1 MPNIYP
7 NSQPQPYYGVNGKL
21 TDDAKALP
29 VPKKVFILDKSVL
42 LYSPYAVF
50 AFDEH
55 TVTIP
60 FNVIRD
66 LDAIKKSQG
75 ESSRNAQEALSI
87 IETLREKG
95 NLRCGVPLENG
106 GMFFVDDS
114 SNETLLES
122 AYSCMRHCPKESE
135 IIVVSNSIATRIR
148 MEESGFK
155 AEVYRSDSVMTD
167 TPYLGRTTAHCYDTE
182 IDASGIPNEIPV
194 SAVETDESLVE
205 NEFVTVKRAD
215 DSTIGVYQAKGK
227 KLVRLNMDKM
237 YPYGVRPKN
246 LGQKMAIHALMDSL
260 QSSSL
265 TILMGDAGTAKTFL
279 SLACGLEQTLGDDPK
294 YRSVLVVRPNIKFD
308 ETVGFLKESEAE
320 KINPLIRPIL
330 DNLDQLT
337 AVKCGDEAKPSG
349 DEKASVAE
357 KAQDEEVHEPAEKP
371 KAAEEMPAPQEVK
384 EPAMDDTTEHE
395 PISPIVTAMVNDSVS
410 NETLDD
416 IANVM
421 NGVVK
426 KPEAEQNEEPEQED
440 ISEQCDQPIEE
451 EQQPEAAP
459 AEEVQEEPAASEESN
474 NPVSEELPVA
484 EPKSEEEQTE
494 AVVDEEPVEL
504 TKFEQAMISLMKR
517 GNIPENVYAIEEYK
531 EGAVCL
537 IRDDAHYFVYDCKD
551 NQAQDV
557 EMFEADKEKEIATT
571 FATRIHEKLSKGA

>member
-1 MPNIYP
+1 
-7 NSQPQPYYGVNGKL
+7 
-21 TDDAKALP
+21 
-29 VPKKVFILDKSVL
+29 
-42 LYSPYAVF
+42 
-50 AFDEH
+50 
-55 TVTIP
+55 
-60 FNVIRD
+60 
-66 LDAIKKSQG
+66 
-75 ESSRNAQEALSI
+75 
-87 IETLREKG
+87 
-95 NLRCGVPLENG
+95 
-106 GMFFVDDS
+106 
-114 SNETLLES
+114 
-122 AYSCMRHCPKESE
+122 
-135 IIVVSNSIATRIR
+135 

-308 ETVGFLKESEAE
+308 ETVGFLKGSEAE

-349 DEKASVAE
+349 KGKKS
-357 KAQDEEVHEPAEKP
+357 KFSAQDEAEDKIVAP
-371 KAAEEMPAPQEVK
+371 NSYAQYLFDSGKIEAQAMEYMRGRSIRDRYMIIDEAQNMTPLQAFGIISRAGEGTKIILTGDPNQVDNPLLDSRTNGLTYAAN
-384 EPAMDDTTEHE
+384 AMKGSKVCTQITF
-395 PISPIVTAMVNDSVS
+395 
-410 NETLDD
+410 
-416 IANVM
+416 
-421 NGVVK
+421 
-426 KPEAEQNEEPEQED
+426 
-440 ISEQCDQPIEE
+440 
-451 EQQPEAAP
+451 
-459 AEEVQEEPAASEESN
+459 AASECER
-474 NPVSEELPVA
+474 SELA
-484 EPKSEEEQTE
+484 KE
-494 AVVDEEPVEL
+494 A
-504 TKFEQAMISLMKR
+504 IKR
-517 GNIPENVYAIEEYK
+517 MQI
-531 EGAVCL
+531 
-537 IRDDAHYFVYDCKD
+537 
-551 NQAQDV
+551 
-557 EMFEADKEKEIATT
+557 
-571 FATRIHEKLSKGA
+571 KGKNHNK

>member
-237 YPYGVRPKN
+237 YPYGVKPKN

-279 SLACGLEQTLGDDPK
+279 SLACGLEQTLGVEHISKNRRDDIEEPHRYIVTYEYEYNGK
-294 YRSVLVVRPNIKFD
+294 TYK
-308 ETVGFLKESEAE
+308 K
-320 KINPLIRPIL
+320 
-330 DNLDQLT
+330 
-337 AVKCGDEAKPSG
+337 KCK
-349 DEKASVAE
+349 
-357 KAQDEEVHEPAEKP
+357 
-371 KAAEEMPAPQEVK
+371 
-384 EPAMDDTTEHE
+384 EHE
-395 PISPIVTAMVNDSVS
+395 KSQGRAIYIP
-410 NETLDD
+410 
-416 IANVM
+416 
-421 NGVVK
+421 NGNPK
-426 KPEAEQNEEPEQED
+426 KAFF
-440 ISEQCDQPIEE
+440 
-451 EQQPEAAP
+451 
-459 AEEVQEEPAASEESN
+459 SEEDH
-474 NPVSEELPVA
+474 PITLGRLVPIFMLVGIAVLYFTITKTMQMLVIIRTAPIGSETMMKTL
-484 EPKSEEEQTE
+484 EQF
-494 AVVDEEPVEL
+494 L
-504 TKFEQAMISLMKR
+504 
-517 GNIPENVYAIEEYK
+517 
-531 EGAVCL
+531 
-537 IRDDAHYFVYDCKD
+537 
-551 NQAQDV
+551 
-557 EMFEADKEKEIATT
+557 
-571 FATRIHEKLSKGA
+571 

>member
-167 TPYLGRTTAHCYDTE
+167 TPYKMKAGKAHGFNRGMKGR
-182 IDASGIPNEIPV
+182 
-194 SAVETDESLVE
+194 
-205 NEFVTVKRAD
+205 
-215 DSTIGVYQAKGK
+215 
-227 KLVRLNMDKM
+227 
-237 YPYGVRPKN
+237 
-246 LGQKMAIHALMDSL
+246 
-260 QSSSL
+260 
-265 TILMGDAGTAKTFL
+265 
-279 SLACGLEQTLGDDPK
+279 
-294 YRSVLVVRPNIKFD
+294 
-308 ETVGFLKESEAE
+308 
-320 KINPLIRPIL
+320 
-330 DNLDQLT
+330 
-337 AVKCGDEAKPSG
+337 
-349 DEKASVAE
+349 
-357 KAQDEEVHEPAEKP
+357 
-371 KAAEEMPAPQEVK
+371 
-384 EPAMDDTTEHE
+384 
-395 PISPIVTAMVNDSVS
+395 
-410 NETLDD
+410 
-416 IANVM
+416 
-421 NGVVK
+421 
-426 KPEAEQNEEPEQED
+426 
-440 ISEQCDQPIEE
+440 
-451 EQQPEAAP
+451 QQ
-459 AEEVQEEPAASEESN
+459 
-474 NPVSEELPVA
+474 
-484 EPKSEEEQTE
+484 
-494 AVVDEEPVEL
+494 
-504 TKFEQAMISLMKR
+504 
-517 GNIPENVYAIEEYK
+517 
-531 EGAVCL
+531 
-537 IRDDAHYFVYDCKD
+537 
-551 NQAQDV
+551 
-557 EMFEADKEKEIATT
+557 
-571 FATRIHEKLSKGA
+571 

>member
-265 TILMGDAGTAKTFL
+265 TILMG
-279 SLACGLEQTLGDDPK
+279 
-294 YRSVLVVRPNIKFD
+294 
-308 ETVGFLKESEAE
+308 
-320 KINPLIRPIL
+320 
-330 DNLDQLT
+330 
-337 AVKCGDEAKPSG
+337 
-349 DEKASVAE
+349 
-357 KAQDEEVHEPAEKP
+357 
-371 KAAEEMPAPQEVK
+371 AA
-384 EPAMDDTTEHE
+384 
-395 PISPIVTAMVNDSVS
+395 VTAFGKFGLLDFSVPKGNEIVNYPTSES
-410 NETLDD
+410 KLT
-416 IANVM
+416 
-421 NGVVK
+421 K
-426 KPEAEQNEEPEQED
+426 EQLLQE
-440 ISEQCDQPIEE
+440 
-451 EQQPEAAP
+451 
-459 AEEVQEEPAASEESN
+459 AASEKDIPASIQAIKVQEDRIDFIAKWDGLRPSQSETFKKMIFVQDDFTYRELDYEYGEMIGLGDAGP
-474 NPVSEELPVA
+474 NPSGTTIGKVQKRKIIYR
-484 EPKSEEEQTE
+484 KSQNGSITREVIDTTNITNDIHKWL
-494 AVVDEEPVEL
+494 AD
-504 TKFEQAMISLMKR
+504 R
-517 GNIPENVYAIEEYK
+517 GY
-531 EGAVCL
+531 
-537 IRDDAHYFVYDCKD
+537 
-551 NQAQDV
+551 
-557 EMFEADKEKEIATT
+557 
-571 FATRIHEKLSKGA
+571 SKVG

>member
-66 LDAIKKSQG
+66 LDAIKKNQG

-308 ETVGFLKESEAE
+308 ETVGFLKGSEAE

-349 DEKASVAE
+349 KGKKS
-357 KAQDEEVHEPAEKP
+357 KFSAQE
-371 KAAEEMPAPQEVK
+371 
-384 EPAMDDTTEHE
+384 
-395 PISPIVTAMVNDSVS
+395 
-410 NETLDD
+410 
-416 IANVM
+416 
-421 NGVVK
+421 
-426 KPEAEQNEEPEQED
+426 EAEDKIVAPNSYAQYLFDSGKIEAQAMEYMRGRSIRDRYMIIDEAQNMTPLQAFGI
-440 ISEQCDQPIEE
+440 ISRAGEGTKIILTGDPNQVDNPLLDSRTNGLTY
-451 EQQPEAAP
+451 AAN
-459 AEEVQEEPAASEESN
+459 AMKGSKVCTQITFAASECER
-474 NPVSEELPVA
+474 SELA
-484 EPKSEEEQTE
+484 KE
-494 AVVDEEPVEL
+494 A
-504 TKFEQAMISLMKR
+504 IKR
-517 GNIPENVYAIEEYK
+517 MQI
-531 EGAVCL
+531 
-537 IRDDAHYFVYDCKD
+537 
-551 NQAQDV
+551 
-557 EMFEADKEKEIATT
+557 
-571 FATRIHEKLSKGA
+571 KGKNHNK

>member
-1 MPNIYP
+1 MPNIYSG
-7 NSQPQPYYGVNGKL
+7 SQPQPYYGVNGKL

-167 TPYLGRTTAHCYDTE
+167 TPYLGRTAAHCYDTE

-237 YPYGVRPKN
+237 
-246 LGQKMAIHALMDSL
+246 DSL

-308 ETVGFLKESEAE
+308 ETVGFLKGSEAE

-349 DEKASVAE
+349 KGKKS
-357 KAQDEEVHEPAEKP
+357 KFSAQE
-371 KAAEEMPAPQEVK
+371 
-384 EPAMDDTTEHE
+384 
-395 PISPIVTAMVNDSVS
+395 
-410 NETLDD
+410 
-416 IANVM
+416 
-421 NGVVK
+421 
-426 KPEAEQNEEPEQED
+426 EAEDKIVAPNSYAQYLFDSGKIEAQAMEYMRGRSIRDRYMIIDEAQNMTPLQAFGI
-440 ISEQCDQPIEE
+440 ISRAGEGTKIILTGDPNQVDNPLLDSRTNGLTY
-451 EQQPEAAP
+451 AAN
-459 AEEVQEEPAASEESN
+459 AMKGSKVCTQITFAASECER
-474 NPVSEELPVA
+474 SELA
-484 EPKSEEEQTE
+484 KE
-494 AVVDEEPVEL
+494 A
-504 TKFEQAMISLMKR
+504 IKR
-517 GNIPENVYAIEEYK
+517 MQI
-531 EGAVCL
+531 
-537 IRDDAHYFVYDCKD
+537 
-551 NQAQDV
+551 
-557 EMFEADKEKEIATT
+557 
-571 FATRIHEKLSKGA
+571 KGKNHNK